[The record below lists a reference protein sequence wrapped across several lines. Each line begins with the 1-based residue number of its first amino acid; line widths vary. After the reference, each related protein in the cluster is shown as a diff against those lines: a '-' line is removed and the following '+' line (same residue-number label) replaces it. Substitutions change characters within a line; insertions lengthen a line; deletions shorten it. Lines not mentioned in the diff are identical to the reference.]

1 MFRGINSVNLDAKG
15 RLALPSRYRD
25 QLLKICS
32 GLLVITIDINHRCLL
47 LYPRTEWEQIERK
60 IESLPSFDAYSG
72 RVKHLLIGH
81 ANDLELDKI
90 CTIFSSYLLAALSML
105 AGFFLVYLS

>member
-15 RLALPSRYRD
+15 RLALPSRYRG

-60 IESLPSFDAYSG
+60 IESLPSFDVYSG
-72 RVKHLLIGH
+72 RV
-81 ANDLELDKI
+81 
-90 CTIFSSYLLAALSML
+90 
-105 AGFFLVYLS
+105 